1 MNNFYKNIKISRKMD
16 LLITFILILLNLF
29 MIIKIIER
37 VYFRFDLTNDK
48 KYSLSHHTE
57 DVLKEIKKT
66 LSIKVFFSPN
76 LPAPYNSY
84 ERYLKDLLLEYR
96 SIAKD
101 KIKIEFVDLKKN
113 PDTPKDYG
121 IFPMTLEVVEKDQI
135 QYKSSYL
142 GVAFSYGDM
151 IEKIQAL
158 STTEGLEYKITAII
172 KKMIDKV
179 NKINSLDGNFEI
191 FLLGNKNIP
200 VENIEQLEKVV
211 AATVLSVKEKLNG
224 KVFYSFVDTIN
235 DKKKALELI
244 EKYKLPPINL
254 NGLNYNKSLF
264 PNGKAYI
271 GIILKYK
278 ESYRVIN
285 ILEEDEE
292 GIIYL
297 MGKYMIEENLMSN
310 IENLL
315 AIKKKVGYLMGHGEP
330 YFIDPYGSEESGDS
344 VSRLAKFVDENYE
357 FKPIIIQKTPIPDDI
372 DMLMIVEP
380 KFPISEEE
388 FYKIDQFIMKGKPL
402 VVFAAG
408 LFFPVSD
415 KAELMSGNIPIGRI
429 PRTGLLEFLSNYGII
444 IENNLILDKNCY
456 KIEIPKIYGGGVQ
469 NVYYAPL
476 VERDNISQ
484 NHYITRKV
492 KGMYLLKTS
501 SIKILTN
508 NGKKIDILI
517 KTSKEAWQEG
527 EGVSLSPA
535 YLGTKMPSKD
545 KMTNFITSVVAE
557 GNFKSIYNKNVP
569 SHIPETT
576 EGKIVIVA
584 SGDMAKNSTLDIDGT
599 SPNSI
604 FVRNIIDWA
613 LGNEKLINLRVKGLT
628 YNPPKKTSDF
638 TKSFIK
644 WFNTFGTAFVVILVG
659 IILWQLD
666 VQRRNRIRKEF
677 LNKFSRREE

>member
-1 MNNFYKNIKISRKMD
+1 MKDFLNNIKISRRMD
-16 LLITFILILLNLF
+16 LFITFILVLLNLF
-29 MIIKIIER
+29 MALSLIER
-37 VYFRFDLTNDK
+37 IYFRFDLTNDK
-48 KYSLSHHTE
+48 KYSLSHHTK
-57 DVLKEIKKT
+57 DVLREIKKP

-96 SIAKD
+96 SVAKD

-113 PDTPKDYG
+113 PDAPKDYG
-121 IFPMTLEVVEKDQI
+121 IFPMTIEVVEKDQV
-135 QYKSSYL
+135 QYKNAYM
-142 GVAFSYGDM
+142 GITFSYGDI

-179 NKINSLDGNFEI
+179 NKINSLDGNFEV
-191 FLLGNKNIP
+191 LLIGNKQIP
-200 VENIEQLEKVV
+200 VENIENLEKVV
-211 AATVLSVKEKLNG
+211 AGAVLSVKEKLNG
-224 KVFYSFVDTIN
+224 KVSYSFVDNIN
-235 DKKKALELI
+235 EKNKAFELI
-244 EKYKLPPINL
+244 AKYKLPPINL
-254 NGLNYNKSLF
+254 TGLNYDKSLF
-264 PNGKAYI
+264 PDGKAYI

-278 ESYRVIN
+278 DNYRVIN

-292 GIIYL
+292 GAIYL
-297 MGKYMIEENLMSN
+297 MGKYMIEESIMGN

-344 VSRLAKFVDENYE
+344 VSRLAKFIDENYE
-357 FKPIIIQKTPIPDDI
+357 FKPINIQKTPIPDDI
-372 DMLMIVEP
+372 DMLLIVEP

-388 FYKIDQFIMKGKPL
+388 FYKIDQFIMKGKP
-402 VVFAAG
+402 VGVFASG

-415 KAELMSGNIPIGRI
+415 KAELMSGKIPVGII
-429 PRTGLLEFLSNYGII
+429 PKTGLFEFLSNHGII

-484 NHYITRKV
+484 HHPVTKKV
-492 KGMYLLKTS
+492 KGMYLLKSS
-501 SIKILTN
+501 SINVLSQN
-508 NGKKIDILI
+508 DRKIDVLI
-517 KTSKEAWQEG
+517 KTSKEAWQEK
-527 EGVSLSPA
+527 EGISLSPA
-535 YLGTKMPSKD
+535 YLATRIPSKD
-545 KMTNFITSVVAE
+545 KMTNFITAVSVE
-557 GNFKSIYNKNVP
+557 GRFKSIYNKKEVGF
-569 SHIPETT
+569 IPETT
-576 EGKIVIVA
+576 DGKIIVVA
-584 SGDMAKNSTLDIDGT
+584 SGDMAKNSVLDIDGT

-613 LGNEKLINLRVKGLT
+613 LGNEKLIDLRVKGLT

-644 WFNTFGTAFVVILVG
+644 WFNTFGTAIIIVLIG
-659 IILWQLD
+659 IVLWRLD
-666 VQRRNRIRKEF
+666 VQRRKRIKKEF
-677 LNKFSRREE
+677 LNKFSKRGE